1 MTNALL
7 QRLIDIVQ
15 KQLLQLNTTNINV
28 NNIREGAA
36 LQLEGDQYNTYTSIM
51 NSITGS
57 RHTSVHFFVTGPGGT
72 GKSFLL
78 KSLEAWCYRSKRK
91 PLLLAPTGIAANNIS
106 GQTIHSALSTFSDG
120 CVYRS
125 SIFSGDSSRADELR
139 TVKVLII
146 DEISMVDA
154 QLFTFISTVFSRLH
168 QNSRP
173 FGNIHVILFGDLMQ
187 LPPVSGLKVFN
198 APAWRL
204 FHPLFLRQPQR
215 QIQDLK
221 FFHILNKIRFGV
233 IDQESQ
239 RSLAAT
245 G

>member
-1 MTNALL
+1 
-7 QRLIDIVQ
+7 
-15 KQLLQLNTTNINV
+15 
-28 NNIREGAA
+28 
-36 LQLEGDQYNTYTSIM
+36 M

-173 FGNIHVILFGDLMQ
+173 FGNIYVILFGDLMQ

-198 APAWRL
+198 VPA
-204 FHPLFLRQPQR
+204 
-215 QIQDLK
+215 
-221 FFHILNKIRFGV
+221 
-233 IDQESQ
+233 
-239 RSLAAT
+239 
-245 G
+245 